1 MFKIGI
7 ILFVLSGILTI
18 VEKIVGSDHQA
29 WKYVLIAGALVTT
42 LIGIIGLPVSDP
54 VLIVSE
60 DRTGIY
66 FSDTEYI
73 FEVTEYCVREKDT
86 DNVSWSKY
94 KKGDVIKISHDPS
107 IVMYRNRF
115 FINTSNTISTRVHVD
130 KDGVRAFDV
139 IPEIKH
145 ISATYIEKKAS
156 ESQPGNTYAGYYLEE
171 RDFSVIGIDRNGEEV
186 QLIEGFTYSPV
197 QLKEGNNSIEIQFV
211 DTEGTTSTCKVSI
224 YGYEP
229 RLISISAELKS
240 VHKGKIKTGDKLVPS
255 MFEVIGEYEDGKK
268 KSISDFL
275 IEPADVPDQE
285 GVCKVAIVK
294 DGISEEMN
302 ITVATDLGRSTCLT
316 DLKPFGNTSVETYLP
331 SQIDNYGNSY
341 TKILSCNN
349 GYGEYNEVEYSL
361 GGNYGSFTGIFFVT
375 KASVDHVGNF
385 SSSKPE
391 IRIYGDNV
399 LLYTKKGCNYK
410 DEPEKFLVNIKN
422 VNFLK
427 IVFDGACY
435 YESWGWERPLLVIG
449 EPTLWEN
456 TGKETP
462 PLYKGKQSI
471 RTRIIELEP
480 YGNTNVKT
488 SQPVQYTT
496 DNYGNSYNYVLS
508 CDGSYA
514 SCDEVEYY
522 LGEKYTELTGTF
534 YVTQA
539 SVENV
544 GDFESDLPE
553 IRIYGDEELLYTKK
567 GCTSKDAPEEFTVDL
582 RGVEFLKVVF
592 DGTYYNETWGWK
604 RPLLV
609 IGEPVLWEAVE

>member
-1 MFKIGI
+1 MSTLLRVLFIIVLLVIVSIIKEESFNKAIIAVIII
-7 ILFVLSGILTI
+7 ILAWRLGHYSDLSIFDKDSENL
-18 VEKIVGSDHQA
+18 
-29 WKYVLIAGALVTT
+29 GA
-42 LIGIIGLPVSDP
+42 
-54 VLIVSE
+54 
-60 DRTGIY
+60 
-66 FSDTEYI
+66 
-73 FEVTEYCVREKDT
+73 
-86 DNVSWSKY
+86 
-94 KKGDVIKISHDPS
+94 H
-107 IVMYRNRF
+107 
-115 FINTSNTISTRVHVD
+115 SNTEENISPPTTDVEDNGKDD
-130 KDGVRAFDV
+130 KDDDMIDDGYSSSDKSGEQETDYTQDDAGED
-139 IPEIKH
+139 IQDEHPTE
-145 ISATYIEKKAS
+145 
-156 ESQPGNTYAGYYLEE
+156 QP
-171 RDFSVIGIDRNGEEV
+171 
-186 QLIEGFTYSPV
+186 
-197 QLKEGNNSIEIQFV
+197 
-211 DTEGTTSTCKVSI
+211 
-224 YGYEP
+224 
-229 RLISISAELKS
+229 
-240 VHKGKIKTGDKLVPS
+240 
-255 MFEVIGEYEDGKK
+255 
-268 KSISDFL
+268 
-275 IEPADVPDQE
+275 
-285 GVCKVAIVK
+285 
-294 DGISEEMN
+294 
-302 ITVATDLGRSTCLT
+302 TDLGRSTCLT

-385 SSSKPE
+385 SSLKPE

-427 IVFDGACY
+427 IVFDGAFY
-435 YESWGWERPLLVIG
+435 YEAWGWERPLLVIG

-462 PLYKGKQSI
+462 PLYKGKQGI

-508 CDGSYA
+508 CNGFYA